1 MVQIFKS
8 VVMVSIIDQ
17 NKLKL
22 NLAELERVLPHQSFV
37 RIQKY
42 ILKKEGFVNLSEF
55 ARQNGKTKQSW
66 SKHILGD
73 ISILGAPNLI
83 VLRIGGKVYVK
94 KKISK

>member
-1 MVQIFKS
+1 MVR
-8 VVMVSIIDQ
+8 IIEQ
-17 NKLKL
+17 KKLKL
-22 NLAELERVLPHQSFV
+22 NLDELQKVLPHQSFV
-37 RIQKY
+37 RLRKH
-42 ILKKEGFVNLSEF
+42 ILNKEGFMNLSEF

-73 ISILGAPNLI
+73 IRIVDAPNLI